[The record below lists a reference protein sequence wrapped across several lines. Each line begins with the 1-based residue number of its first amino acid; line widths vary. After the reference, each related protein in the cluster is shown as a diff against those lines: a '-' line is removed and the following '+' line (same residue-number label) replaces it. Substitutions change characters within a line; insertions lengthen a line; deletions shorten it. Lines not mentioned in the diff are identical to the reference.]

1 MYVKF
6 AYDREL
12 GGRKYRAGDVIETDY
27 NIGSVLIS
35 RGLAVKTRK
44 PAKQEPEKVTEPVKA
59 TEPQE
64 PKVSDSKNSKGES
77 N

>member
-6 AYDREL
+6 AYDHEIK
-12 GGRKYRAGDVIETDY
+12 GRQYRAGEVVKTDY
-27 NIGSVLIS
+27 DTGSVLIS

-44 PAKQEPEKVTEPVKA
+44 PAKQEPEEVTEQESAKA
-59 TEPQE
+59 ADT
-64 PKVSDSKNSKGES
+64 KNSKGDS

>member
-6 AYDREL
+6 AYDREIN
-12 GGRKYRAGDVIETDY
+12 GRQYKAGEVVETDY
-27 NIGSVLIS
+27 DTGSVLIS

-44 PAKQEPEKVTEPVKA
+44 PAKQEPEKVTESQESAKA
-59 TEPQE
+59 ADT
-64 PKVSDSKNSKGES
+64 KNSKGES